1 LLLCWLEEAYI
12 RPQFLQAFR
21 NDGKDPLSAIVQA
34 FGAAA
39 KSNAITMMNELSL
52 EDRANVSAIVKG
64 ARKQYQQLL
73 SYGTY
78 AWETNPAASRLAS
91 RTASKAVSRAGSPDI
106 FQGIM
111 GQVPIRTK
119 KGLKY
124 GSDQGRPN
132 VHTALHFEPMMEEYG
147 SPAQSHVLIR
157 EDKHRGFKKA
167 VYRTNHN
174 NVTYELLRQE
184 SLQQTIRLILLNG
197 FKDSDPVIT
206 QILGDL
212 CDRCPALFEM
222 PLTRAEQKSLWEPE
236 DEDDLA
242 IEADANHIR
251 PTVTGCMPTRYCR
264 EQLGLPTR
272 SSNTLLPRG
281 SGSFLDRRT
290 RIAIICQMSI
300 ISAVTRSSGPKS
312 SRFLIGTSPP
322 C

>member
-1 LLLCWLEEAYI
+1 MHSLLLETILTAAGLGHTQPPSLASLSHQIGRSPLHHLKSYSLSDNGRWLCIIPGLLLCWLEEAYI

-34 FGAAA
+34 FGTAA

-78 AWETNPAASRLAS
+78 AWETNSAASRLAS

-206 QILGDL
+206 QILGDFVIDVQRYL
-212 CDRCPALFEM
+212 RCPLHALSK
-222 PLTRAEQKSLWEPE
+222 RAFGNQKMKTTW
-236 DEDDLA
+236 
-242 IEADANHIR
+242 
-251 PTVTGCMPTRYCR
+251 
-264 EQLGLPTR
+264 Q
-272 SSNTLLPRG
+272 
-281 SGSFLDRRT
+281 
-290 RIAIICQMSI
+290 
-300 ISAVTRSSGPKS
+300 
-312 SRFLIGTSPP
+312 SRLMQIT
-322 C
+322 